1 MNKLKHVPILNNK
14 NMDYIN
20 YYDNFIDIDDNDYY
34 IRKYSDE
41 NLPIY
46 NKQLTIMNTTNTIDT
61 SPHIKIP
68 IYNKLSIKHQRQT
81 KSEMYIMYI
90 NNIIKIILF
99 ILILITSYFIMIS
112 GF

>member
-14 NMDYIN
+14 DMDYIN
-20 YYDNFIDIDDNDYY
+20 YYDNFIDIDVDNNDYY
-34 IRKYSDE
+34 IRKYSDD

-46 NKQLTIMNTTNTIDT
+46 NKQLTIMNTTDT

-81 KSEMYIMYI
+81 KSEMYIIYI

-99 ILILITSYFIMIS
+99 ILILIISYFIMIS
-112 GF
+112 SV

>member
-1 MNKLKHVPILNNK
+1 MNKLTHVPILNK
-14 NMDYIN
+14 DMDDIN
-20 YYDNFIDIDDNDYY
+20 CYDNFIDIDVDYNDYY

-46 NKQLTIMNTTNTIDT
+46 NKQLTIDT

-90 NNIIKIILF
+90 NNIIKIVLF

-112 GF
+112 SF